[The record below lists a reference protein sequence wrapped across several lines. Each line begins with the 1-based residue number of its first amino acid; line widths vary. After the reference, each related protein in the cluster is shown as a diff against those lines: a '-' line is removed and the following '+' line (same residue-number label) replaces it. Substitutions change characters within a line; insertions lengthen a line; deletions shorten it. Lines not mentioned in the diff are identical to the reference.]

1 MIFNT
6 VMLVLFALLAFWA
19 MYYLFFALAGR
30 LLPKRQFSTAKRYRH
45 MRVFIPAYKEDAV
58 IVSTA
63 QQAAL
68 NPYPLKDIV
77 VIADSLRDE
86 TMRKLEEL
94 PIRVVAVSFEKST
107 KAKALNRAL
116 DEIQEQS
123 EVAIILDADNVMAE
137 AFLYKIN
144 NAVDAQKLV
153 IQGHRVA
160 KNTNTPF
167 AMLDACSEEINN
179 HIFRKGHVALGL
191 SAALIGSGM
200 AFEYALFREIMQEIR
215 AVGGFD
221 KELEL
226 RLLKRNIHFAYAEDA
241 LVYDEKVQS
250 TEVFQHQRRRWLSA
264 QWHYFTSHFADALK
278 ALLLKGN
285 LDYFNKALQ
294 NLQVPRLILLGLSTL
309 MAIISWWI
317 PVYPAPQFWLAL
329 WLTTVMSLAIAMPN
343 WYLRKDFWL
352 SLMYLPRA
360 FFSMFLL
367 LFKLKGANKSFI
379 HTPHNQQ

>member
-6 VMLVLFALLAFWA
+6 ITFVLFSLLAFWA
-19 MYYLFFALAGR
+19 GYYFFFAVAGR
-30 LLPKRQFSTAKRYRH
+30 LLPNRQFPSARRYRK

-58 IVSTA
+58 ILSTA
-63 QQAAL
+63 MQAAQ
-68 NPYPLKDIV
+68 NPYPAKEIV
-77 VIADSLRDE
+77 VIADSLRTE
-86 TMRKLEEL
+86 TLQKLSEL
-94 PIRVVAVSFEKST
+94 PVCVVEVSFEKST
-107 KAKALNRAL
+107 KAKAINRTL
-116 DEIQEQS
+116 EEIQEPA
-123 EVAIILDADNVMAE
+123 EVAVILDADNVMADD
-137 AFLYKIN
+137 FLYSIN
-144 NAVDAQKLV
+144 NAVDARNLV
-153 IQGHRVA
+153 VQGHRVA

-200 AFEYALFREIMQEIR
+200 AFDYPLFREIMQEIR

-226 RLLKRNIHFAYAEDA
+226 RLLKRNVHFAYAEDA
-241 LVYDEKVQS
+241 MVYDEKVQS

-264 QWHYFTSHFADALK
+264 QWHYFTSHFVDALK
-278 ALLLKGN
+278 ALFLKGN

-294 NLQVPRLILLGLSTL
+294 NLQVPRLLLLGMSTMMTIL
-309 MAIISWWI
+309 SWWL
-317 PVYPAPQFWLAL
+317 PFYPAPYLWLAL
-329 WLTTVMSLAIAMPN
+329 WLTTVLSLGIAMPN

-352 SLMYLPRA
+352 SLQYLPRA

-367 LFKLKGANKSFI
+367 LFRLKGANKSFI